1 MNKMD
6 KDKLIKF
13 SDYKLDHIEWG
24 CRKHNMNKIWLND
37 TYAICLQCS
46 VELIGFKKV
55 SDLLKNAKYIR

>member
-1 MNKMD
+1 MD

-13 SDYKLDHIEWG
+13 SDYGLDHIEWG

-46 VELIGFKKV
+46 VELVGFKKV
-55 SDLLKNAKYIR
+55 SDLLKDTKYIR